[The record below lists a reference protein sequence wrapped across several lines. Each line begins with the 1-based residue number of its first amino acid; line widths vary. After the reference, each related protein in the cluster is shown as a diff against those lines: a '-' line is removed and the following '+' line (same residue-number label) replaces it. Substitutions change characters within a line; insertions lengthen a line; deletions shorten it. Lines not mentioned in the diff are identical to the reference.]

1 MTARARHT
9 LARTVGAS
17 LVALGW
23 LALLPKTAH
32 ATYSVTLADRTTG
45 LVAVGVASCVP
56 LDVVQK
62 VAGLARGKGAFVT
75 QSYLYAAAHEEAAR
89 GMTLGET
96 PDVTLARLLDP
107 RFDADAELRQ
117 YALVTLKGG
126 VASHTGARALAFAGH
141 RTHVEEGVVV
151 TFQGNVLAGEA
162 TLEAMRSAFVTA
174 QGSALDR
181 LVAALVAPS
190 NHAPLLGDARC
201 TARGRSAEAATLDVL
216 AAGPRD
222 DLHVAVEGGE
232 TDEPLRAVS
241 ARYAAYRTTR
251 AADASA
257 SPPRD
262 ASPSPPRD
270 AELREDG
277 AGCTNAGGP
286 KLALPF
292 AMTLLAVTL
301 ARRWRCRSA

>member
-1 MTARARHT
+1 MMARGRRA
-9 LARTVGAS
+9 LARTVGGS
-17 LVALGW
+17 FVA
-23 LALLPKTAH
+23 LALLSAASKHAH

-45 LVAVGVASCVP
+45 VVAVGVASCVP

-75 QSYLYAAAHEEAAR
+75 QSYLYAPAHDEAAR
-89 GMTLGET
+89 GMTLGEA
-96 PDVTLARLLDP
+96 PAVILPRLLDP
-107 RFDADAELRQ
+107 KFDADAELRQ
-117 YALVTLKGG
+117 YALVSLAGES
-126 VASHTGARALAFAGH
+126 AAHTGARTLDFAGH
-141 RTHVEEGVVV
+141 RTYVEEGVVV

-174 QGSALDR
+174 DGAALDR

-190 NHAPLLGDARC
+190 KHAPVLGDARC

-216 AAGPRD
+216 AADPRD

-241 ARYAAYRTTR
+241 EKYAAYRRAR
-251 AADASA
+251 AADAA
-257 SPPRD
+257 APLD
-262 ASPSPPRD
+262 ASPSPPEG
-270 AELREDG
+270 AELREEST
-277 AGCTNAGGP
+277 GCTSAAGP

-292 AMTLLAVTL
+292 AMTLLAGIL
-301 ARRWRCRSA
+301 ARRRRCRSA